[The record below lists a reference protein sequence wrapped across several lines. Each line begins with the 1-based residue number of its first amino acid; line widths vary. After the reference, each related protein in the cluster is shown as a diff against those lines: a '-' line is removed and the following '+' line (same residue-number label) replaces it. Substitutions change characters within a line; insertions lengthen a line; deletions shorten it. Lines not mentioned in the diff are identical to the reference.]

1 MKKVVS
7 AIISAVL
14 VITIM
19 ICFVLPSFSSKAVSG
34 NNWMSAVS
42 SSVKLTE
49 INMPGTH
56 DSCTQYVNASII
68 SRTQTLSISQQ
79 LQIGVRYFDMR
90 FEKVENGF
98 IAVHGAANCK
108 VDGSV
113 FADDLTASQVIADCK
128 AFLAANPTE
137 TVLFQL
143 KEDDG
148 DAGTSFYSSFYDY
161 YIKSNPDIWFIEN
174 RIPTLGEVRGKIV
187 LLRAVSLDTSRFDD
201 SNSGINFSR
210 YPYIGDQTQFNYQR
224 RDIEKTDGTKY
235 ASMYVQD
242 SYRLEGD
249 AKWTCVS
256 SFLDSELNPNEF
268 NICMTNCARISTP
281 QFNAQDINGRLKQY
295 NFQKGKCYGIVA
307 MDFVTDELCNTV
319 VNTNSGVTVNTAD
332 TTTASAPPSTSAS
345 GEIKPSSKPTTT
357 VKVNEESSTAPQ
369 STQESA
375 SNEEF
380 EENTSTSETVESSS
394 QIGGENS
401 TTKGKISK
409 VLIISVSAA
418 AVLLLGGAGIAAYFI
433 IKKRK

>member
-1 MKKVVS
+1 MKKVIS
-7 AIISAVL
+7 AIISAIL
-14 VITIM
+14 VITILM
-19 ICFVLPSFSSKAVSG
+19 CFVLFSFSAKAVSG

-201 SNSGINFSR
+201 SNSGINFSQ
-210 YPYIGDQTQFNYQR
+210 YPYIG
-224 RDIEKTDGTKY
+224 
-235 ASMYVQD
+235 
-242 SYRLEGD
+242 
-249 AKWTCVS
+249 
-256 SFLDSELNPNEF
+256 
-268 NICMTNCARISTP
+268 
-281 QFNAQDINGRLKQY
+281 
-295 NFQKGKCYGIVA
+295 
-307 MDFVTDELCNTV
+307 
-319 VNTNSGVTVNTAD
+319 
-332 TTTASAPPSTSAS
+332 
-345 GEIKPSSKPTTT
+345 
-357 VKVNEESSTAPQ
+357 
-369 STQESA
+369 
-375 SNEEF
+375 
-380 EENTSTSETVESSS
+380 
-394 QIGGENS
+394 
-401 TTKGKISK
+401 
-409 VLIISVSAA
+409 
-418 AVLLLGGAGIAAYFI
+418 
-433 IKKRK
+433 

>member
-1 MKKVVS
+1 MKKVIS
-7 AIISAVL
+7 AIISAIL
-14 VITIM
+14 IITIM
-19 ICFVLPSFSSKAVSG
+19 MGFVLPCFSAKAVSG

-68 SRTQTLSISQQ
+68 SRTQTLSIPQQ

-90 FEKVENGF
+90 YEKVENGF

-201 SNSGINFSR
+201 SNSGINFSQ
-210 YPYIGDQTQFNYQR
+210 YPYIGDQTQFNYQH
-224 RDIEKTDGTKY
+224 RDITKTDGTKY

-242 SYRLEGD
+242 SYKLEGD
-249 AKWTCVS
+249 AKWTCIS
-256 SFLDSELNPNEF
+256 SFLGSELNPNEF
-268 NICMTNCARISTP
+268 NICMTNCTRISTP

-319 VNTNSGVTVNTAD
+319 VNTNSGVTVNTGGTS
-332 TTTASAPPSTSAS
+332 TTSAPPATSGS
-345 GEIKPSSKPTTT
+345 NSITPSSKPTTT
-357 VKVNEESSTAPQ
+357 AKANNESSTAPQ
-369 STQESA
+369 STQESV
-375 SNEEF
+375 SNAEI
-380 EENTSTSETVESSS
+380 EENTSISETVESSS
-394 QIGGENS
+394 QIGGEDS
-401 TTKGKISK
+401 HQKGKISK

-418 AVLLLGGAGIAAYFI
+418 AVLLLVGAGIAAYFI
-433 IKKRK
+433 TKKRK